1 MRQLRFANEPQEGDG
16 DVRSIDAGSPP
27 TPMPA
32 CAKAARSRDTH
43 GARGQWGDPV
53 DLEVLGGVD
62 LRQMDHS
69 MARRVSSALGT
80 ARGTTPSPGPR
91 NDPWFHRRQALALQF
106 LAREL
111 AGAADGI
118 RPLPR
123 FPRRGV
129 LVMAAELHL
138 AEDAFALHLLL
149 QHPERLVD
157 NVVADENTLVS
168 VTVYHTFGGEVEASN
183 TPKIR
188 RLTSLR
194 PQ

>member
-1 MRQLRFANEPQEGDG
+1 LRQLRFANEPQEGDG

-80 ARGTTPSPGPR
+80 GAGP
-91 NDPWFHRRQALALQF
+91 
-106 LAREL
+106 
-111 AGAADGI
+111 
-118 RPLPR
+118 PLPR
-123 FPRRGV
+123 APGTIRGFIGGRPSRCSFLRASLQARR
-129 LVMAAELHL
+129 MASARSRVFRAEG
-138 AEDAFALHLLL
+138 F
-149 QHPERLVD
+149 
-157 NVVADENTLVS
+157 S
-168 VTVYHTFGGEVEASN
+168 
-183 TPKIR
+183 
-188 RLTSLR
+188 
-194 PQ
+194 